1 MFLKIKM
8 AEMVFVKGECGTVD
22 IKEEYVEE
30 EDPLMIKPGQI

>member
-1 MFLKIKM
+1 M

-30 EDPLMIKPGQI
+30 DDPLMIKPG